1 MGEERSIEEISEE
14 KVNRKALKIGR
25 EILDE
30 LYLHGD
36 ERMEVTIKKS
46 ESFDWMSVVS
56 VGVYQIT
63 GLLEDEI
70 VLIRNGG
77 LMEKNM
83 YDYEI
88 RKVSQQKGKKI

>member
-1 MGEERSIEEISEE
+1 MEEKRSIEEILEE

-30 LYLHGD
+30 IYLHGD
-36 ERMEVTIKKS
+36 ENMEVTIKKG

-56 VGVYQIT
+56 VGVHQIT
-63 GLLEDEI
+63 ALLEDEI

-88 RKVSQQKGKKI
+88 RKITQQKGKKK

>member
-1 MGEERSIEEISEE
+1 MEEKRSIEEILEE

-25 EILDE
+25 EVLDE
-30 LYLHGD
+30 LYLYGD
-36 ERMEVTIKKS
+36 KNTEVTIKKS

-56 VGVYQIT
+56 VGVHQIT

-70 VLIRNGG
+70 VLISNGG

-88 RKVSQQKGKKI
+88 RKVSQQKDKKK

>member
-1 MGEERSIEEISEE
+1 MKEERSIEEIIEE
-14 KVNRKALKIGR
+14 KINRKALKIGR

-30 LYLHGD
+30 IYLHGD
-36 ERMEVTIKKS
+36 ESIEVTIKKS
-46 ESFDWMSVVS
+46 DSFDWMSVVS
-56 VGVYQIT
+56 VGVHKIT
-63 GLLEDEI
+63 GLLEGEI

-88 RKVSQQKGKKI
+88 RRNSQQKGRKK

>member
-1 MGEERSIEEISEE
+1 MHGYDDIM
-14 KVNRKALKIGR
+14 VNIR
-25 EILDE
+25 
-30 LYLHGD
+30 
-36 ERMEVTIKKS
+36 KS
-46 ESFDWMSVVS
+46 ETFDWMSVVS
-56 VGVYQIT
+56 VGVHQIT

-88 RKVSQQKGKKI
+88 RKVSQQKGKKK